1 MNCMA
6 PTPFDLSFEDL
17 VEAGARASRAAADEA
32 KRADVPLAA
41 FEAEPATPPP
51 WDDAR
56 LDLLKTLWLDGL
68 SATQIAMRLGGITR
82 NDVIG
87 KVHQLGLSGGRPS
100 TRPASARV
108 RLMEV
113 ADGTATVLTLGAHM
127 CKWPIGDPSSRE
139 FTFCG
144 RRASEGV
151 YCSEHARVAYSPT
164 ARRGSPLPTAN
175 RAKAGAAVKGA
186 AVTPLFGAA
195 DLQIEVRRRLGL

>member
-1 MNCMA
+1 MA

-17 VEAGARASRAAADEA
+17 VEAGVRASRAAADEA

-68 SATQIAMRLGGITR
+68 SATQIAMRLGGVTR
-82 NDVIG
+82 NNVIG
-87 KVHQLGLSGGRPS
+87 KVHKLGLSGGRPS

-108 RLMEV
+108 RTIEV

-151 YCSEHARVAYSPT
+151 YCSEHARVAYSPA
-164 ARRGSPLPTAN
+164 ARRGSPVPAAN
-175 RAKAGAAVKGA
+175 RAGAGSAVKGA
-186 AVTPLFGAA
+186 TVTPLFGAD